1 MPAAHAG
8 NTLYDDVFDALFGDK
23 KSADEKRQKSS
34 LRDRRI
40 SEKFGSR
47 ESNLSSSPDPDDPAL
62 QACIDRALPSDTM
75 TQEQSVKVS
84 GKGGWTRNFIRTVHW
99 KRYKKGRSRMFMRI
113 DKPAADAGI
122 ALLFVE
128 RGDDKPDYF
137 AYSPAIKRPRRV
149 TGSAITTSVLG
160 TDFTYEDLHHFQ
172 KIGNT
177 RSAVRS
183 HDAVINDRPTYVLE
197 TSPDENISAYSS
209 IRSYLDKDLCI
220 PIKTEFFGYNGSLDK
235 ELIIDPIDV
244 RKVDEQWVPFRAT
257 MFNRRQSSQTTFEV
271 ETVEINPKLPDGY
284 FNVATLKKG
293 R

>member
-1 MPAAHAG
+1 
-8 NTLYDDVFDALFGDK
+8 
-23 KSADEKRQKSS
+23 
-34 LRDRRI
+34 
-40 SEKFGSR
+40 
-47 ESNLSSSPDPDDPAL
+47 
-62 QACIDRALPSDTM
+62 
-75 TQEQSVKVS
+75 
-84 GKGGWTRNFIRTVHW
+84 
-99 KRYKKGRSRMFMRI
+99 MFMRI
-113 DKPAADAGI
+113 DKPATDAGI

-128 RGDDKPDYF
+128 QGDGKPDYF

-160 TDFTYEDLHHFQ
+160 SDFTYEDLHHFQ
-172 KIGNT
+172 KIANT

-183 HDAVINDRPTYVLE
+183 HDAVVNDRPTYVLE
-197 TSPDENISAYSS
+197 TTPDENISAYAS

-235 ELIIDPIDV
+235 ELIINPTDV

-257 MFNRRQSSQTTFEV
+257 MFNRRGSSQTTFEV
-271 ETVEINPKLPDGY
+271 ETVEINPEFPDGY